1 LGVHVSPLPSL
12 DGAIEINALEFN
24 GVELL
29 VEVSEDGE
37 HNITL
42 GQSGR
47 STDRSPAPAIE
58 SMALRDRKLGSRV
71 PDRPTRSLQVERISG
86 AVSRVSPSN

>member
-29 VEVSEDGE
+29 VEVSENDE
-37 HNITL
+37 HNITP

-58 SMALRDRKLGSRV
+58 SMAMRDLIPGYRV
-71 PDRPTRSLQVERISG
+71 PDLPTRSLQVERISG
-86 AVSRVSPSN
+86 VVSRVSLSN